1 MLQKVVMK
9 LMCVEQNC
17 DKFVII
23 VIEFVSKTIM
33 VDLKIIT
40 TKYLKAA
47 KIFSKQSPTIRSTP
61 SPLAARSIHIC
72 FTPPTPLVYFY
83 CHTPRAQGLMQLIA
97 SLMISTRFCN
107 GERGNLDSRTGCRD
121 GGETSKYH
129 PYMM

>member
-1 MLQKVVMK
+1 MK

-23 VIEFVSKTIM
+23 VIEFVGKTIM

-47 KIFSKQSPTIRSTP
+47 KIFSKQSPTIRSTS
-61 SPLAARSIHIC
+61 SPLATRSIHIC

-83 CHTPRAQGLMQLIA
+83 CHTLRVQGLME
-97 SLMISTRFCN
+97 STAEFD
-107 GERGNLDSRTGCRD
+107 DSNRTLQWR
-121 GGETSKYH
+121 EMKS
-129 PYMM
+129 